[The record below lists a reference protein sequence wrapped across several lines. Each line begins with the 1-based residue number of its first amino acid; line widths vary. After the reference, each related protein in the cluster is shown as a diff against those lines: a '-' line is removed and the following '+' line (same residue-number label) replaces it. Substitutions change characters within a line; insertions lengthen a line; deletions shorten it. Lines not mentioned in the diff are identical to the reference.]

1 MKRTKKQ
8 SGTGKRSAS
17 AAKGV
22 ITKSRKTLKL
32 KGNFVQVPLAQ
43 LTTYGDFLAAIKARI
58 KHSQISASVSVN
70 THLVMLY
77 WDVGAAISAKQSA
90 KGWGAKVIDSLS
102 MDLRREFP
110 GMTGFSPRNLKYMR
124 AFAVAYPKRSFVQE
138 ALAQLPWYHNITLL
152 EKVSTPE
159 ERLWY
164 VQQAIIHGWSRTILV
179 VHIES
184 KLYQRQGKALTN
196 FKARLPEP
204 DSDLAQQT
212 LKDPYCFDFLTLGNK
227 AHEQDLERGLLEHIK
242 QFLLELGVGFSF
254 VGNQYRV
261 EVGGEEFFID
271 LLFYHFK
278 LRCFFVIELKMTDFK
293 AEYAGKLNFYL
304 TAIDQT
310 LRHKDDNPT
319 IGVIIC
325 KNKNKHVVEYALRDM
340 TKPIGV
346 SSFSTQLM
354 ESLPEKLKGQLP
366 TVEQLEAE
374 METASKEVGK

>member
-1 MKRTKKQ
+1 MILQ
-8 SGTGKRSAS
+8 D
-17 AAKGV
+17 
-22 ITKSRKTLKL
+22 
-32 KGNFVQVPLAQ
+32 NFVQVPLAQ
-43 LTTYGDFLAAIKARI
+43 LNTYGAFLEAIKARI

-77 WDVGAAISAKQSA
+77 WDVGTAICAKQSA

-110 GMTGFSPRNLKYMR
+110 SMTGFSPRNLKYMR
-124 AFAVAYPKRSFVQE
+124 AFAVAYPKRSFVQQ

-152 EKVSTPE
+152 EKVSKPE

-164 VQQAIIHGWSRTILV
+164 VQQAITHGWSRTILV
-179 VHIES
+179 IQIEN

-212 LKDPYCFDFLTLGNK
+212 LKDPYCFDFLTLGSK

-261 EVGGEEFFID
+261 EVGGDEFFID
-271 LLFYHFK
+271 LLFYHIK
-278 LRCFFVIELKMTDFK
+278 LRCFVVIELKMTDFK

-304 TAIDQT
+304 TAIDKT

-319 IGVIIC
+319 IGLILC
-325 KNKNKHVVEYALRDM
+325 KNKNKNVVEYALQDM

-346 SSFSTQLM
+346 SSFSVQLM
-354 ESLPEKLKGQLP
+354 ESLPETLKGQLP

>member
-1 MKRTKKQ
+1 MKRAKKQ
-8 SGTGKRSAS
+8 TKTGRR
-17 AAKGV
+17 
-22 ITKSRKTLKL
+22 KSLKL
-32 KGNFVQVPLAQ
+32 QDNFLQVPLAK
-43 LTTYGDFLAAIKARI
+43 LTSYGDFLAAIKARI
-58 KHSQISASVSVN
+58 KHSQVSASVSVN
-70 THLVMLY
+70 THLVVLY
-77 WDVGAAISAKQSA
+77 WDVGAAINAKQSA
-90 KGWGAKVIDSLS
+90 KGWGAKVIESLS

-110 GMTGFSPRNLKYMR
+110 NMTGFSPRNLGYMR
-124 AFAVAYPKRSFVQE
+124 AFAAAYPKRSFVQA

-152 EKVSTPE
+152 EKIDTSG

-164 VQQAIIHGWSRTILV
+164 AQQAIEYGWSRTILV
-179 VHIES
+179 MQIES
-184 KLYQRQGKALTN
+184 KLYQRKGKALTN
-196 FKARLPEP
+196 FKAHLPEP

-212 LKDPYCFDFLTLGNK
+212 LKDPYCFDFLTLGSK
-227 AHEQDLERGLLEHIK
+227 AHEQDLERGLLEHMK

-254 VGNQYRV
+254 VGNQYRI

-293 AEYAGKLNFYL
+293 SEYAGKLNFYL
-304 TAIDQT
+304 TAVDQT

-319 IGVIIC
+319 IGIIIC
-325 KNKNKHVVEYALRDM
+325 KHKNKHVVEYALRDM

-374 METASKEVGK
+374 METASKEVGQ

>member
-1 MKRTKKQ
+1 MKRAKKQ
-8 SGTGKRSAS
+8 TKTGKKLAS
-17 AAKGV
+17 PAKPTST
-22 ITKSRKTLKL
+22 IRRKSLKL
-32 KGNFVQVPLAQ
+32 QDNFLQVPLAK
-43 LTTYGDFLAAIKARI
+43 LASYGDFLSAIKARI
-58 KHSQISASVSVN
+58 KHSQVSATVSVN
-70 THLVMLY
+70 THLVVLY
-77 WDVGAAISAKQSA
+77 WDVGAAINAKQSA
-90 KGWGAKVIDSLS
+90 KGWGAKVIESLS

-110 GMTGFSPRNLKYMR
+110 NMTGFSPRNLGYMR
-124 AFAVAYPKRSFVQE
+124 AFAAAYSDRSFVQA
-138 ALAQLPWYHNITLL
+138 ALAKLPWYHNITLL
-152 EKVSTPE
+152 EKIDAPG

-164 VQQAIIHGWSRTILV
+164 AQQAVEHGWSRTILV
-179 VHIES
+179 MQIES
-184 KLYQRQGKALTN
+184 KLYQRKGKALTN
-196 FKARLPEP
+196 FKTHLPEP

-212 LKDPYCFDFLTLGNK
+212 LKDPYCFDFLTLGTK

-254 VGNQYRV
+254 VGNQHRV

-278 LRCFFVIELKMTDFK
+278 LRCFVVIELKMTDFK

-304 TAIDQT
+304 TAVDQT

-319 IGVIIC
+319 IGLIIC